1 MPEPKPAPED
11 PKVALQKIVNTKAY
25 MTSLFKGGVIV
36 VVHDSDHAK
45 LAERLGARGLI
56 VGNAMRKGIDNE
68 HVVSAAGPAVV
79 RDILSSVLLPTIGRV
94 RVGHTTEA
102 QIMEACGCDGV
113 DEHEGM
119 TTTGAKTY
127 KKFNTK
133 IPFIAGAST
142 LDTALKAIFEGA
154 SMIRTSCGADEDK
167 PDIKLTANTI
177 KTIYAGINKYVKMTK
192 PELDAEMVAK
202 GHSQTMIALIKQCV
216 TLKKL
221 PVPLFADGGIMLP
234 MDAAMMMS
242 LGADGVIASVQVFQA
257 ADPARRIRSIVMAV
271 AHHDNAGKLAGICE
285 DNGGLGVAINY
296 KV

>member
-1 MPEPKPAPED
+1 MPEAKPAPVD
-11 PKVALQKIVNTKAY
+11 PKVALQKLVNTKAY
-25 MTSLFKGGVIV
+25 MTSLFKGGVIFV
-36 VVHDSDHAK
+36 IHDSDHAK
-45 LAERLGARGLI
+45 LAERVGARGLI
-56 VGNAMRKGIDNE
+56 IGNAVRKGIDHE
-68 HVVSAAGPAVV
+68 SVISAAGPAVV

-94 RVGHTTEA
+94 RVGHTPEA

-119 TTTGAKTY
+119 AKTGAKTY

-133 IPFIAGAST
+133 IPYIAGASNLT
-142 LDTALKAIFEGA
+142 EALKAIFEGA
-154 SMIRTSCGADEDK
+154 SMVRTICGVDEDK
-167 PDIKLTANTI
+167 PDIRVTANTI
-177 KTIYAGINKYVKMTK
+177 KAIFAEINKYVKMT
-192 PELDAEMVAK
+192 PTEFDAEMVHK
-202 GHSQTMIALIKQCV
+202 SHSQTMISLYKQCV

-257 ADPARRIRSIVMAV
+257 DDPPRRARSIVMAV

-285 DNGGLGVAINY
+285 DNGMLGAVINY
-296 KV
+296 KL